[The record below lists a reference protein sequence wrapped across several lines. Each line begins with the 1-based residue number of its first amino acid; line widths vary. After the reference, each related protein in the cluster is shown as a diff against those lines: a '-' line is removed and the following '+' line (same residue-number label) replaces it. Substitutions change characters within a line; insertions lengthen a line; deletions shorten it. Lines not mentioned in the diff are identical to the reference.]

1 MSLDK
6 IQLPGFLLGPL
17 FKRNLVLIKSGIV
30 SDSPKKELKE
40 ISFLGGNKKKIV
52 FIGNDDQ
59 NKFLGDNEMKFL
71 NDLLN
76 ACNLTM
82 ADIAFLN
89 FHGSVEFSYLDINER
104 LHPDKI
110 LIFGVSAK
118 GLDLPFEIPF
128 FQAQNFQDRLYMF
141 APPLNNIQLD
151 KELKKRLWA
160 CLQKIFNIQKKG

>member
-6 IQLPGFLLGPL
+6 IQLPVFLYDQL
-17 FKRNLVLIKSGIV
+17 FKKNLVLTKSDIAPN
-30 SDSPKKELKE
+30 SSKKESKKLN
-40 ISFLGGNKKKIV
+40 FLGGNEKKIV

-59 NKFLGDNEMKFL
+59 NKFLGNNQMKFL

-76 ACNLTM
+76 ACSLTM

-89 FHGSVEFSYLDINER
+89 FREATAFTYLDVNDQ
-104 LHPDKI
+104 LHPEKI

-118 GLDLPFEIPF
+118 ELDLPFEIPF
-128 FQAQNFQDRLYMF
+128 FQVQNFHDHLYMF
-141 APPLNNIQLD
+141 SPPLAEIQLE

-160 CLQKIFNIQKKG
+160 CFQKIFNIQQ